1 MLYVW
6 SEYLGTAQNKQ
17 ILKGDNMAITAA
29 LVKELRERTGSG
41 MMECKKALVEANGD
55 IEVAIEE
62 MRKAGLA
69 KADKKA
75 DRVAAEGIIA
85 IEVSSD
91 NKKAIMLEVN
101 SETDFVAKADDF
113 VDFVKEVAQKALAA
127 QPADLDALKELT
139 LDSGESV
146 EVKRQALVAKIGENI
161 QVRRFTTMSTDDGII
176 GFYRHGDRIGTMV
189 KIKGGDEALARDL
202 AMHVAA
208 SRPQAVSPADLPQEL
223 LDKERDI
230 VATQAKDSGKPDN
243 IIEKMIEGRMAK
255 FVNEISMLGQP
266 FVKDPDLTV
275 EKLVKQAGAT
285 VEGFAFYEVGEGI
298 EKAEDNFA
306 EEVMAQARGK

>member
-1 MLYVW
+1 
-6 SEYLGTAQNKQ
+6 
-17 ILKGDNMAITAA
+17 MAAVTAA
-29 LVKELRERTGSG
+29 AVMALREKTGLP

-62 MRKAGLA
+62 MRKSGLA

-75 DRVAAEGIIA
+75 DRITAEGIIA
-85 IEVSSD
+85 IETSAD
-91 NKKAIMLEVN
+91 NKHAIMLEVN

-113 VDFVKEVAQKALAA
+113 VNFVSAVAKKALEA
-127 QPADLDALKELT
+127 QPADLDALKQLT
-139 LDSGESV
+139 LDSGETV
-146 EVKRQALVAKIGENI
+146 ETVRQALVAKIGENI
-161 QVRRFTTMSTDDGII
+161 QVRRFTALNTEDGII

-189 KIKGGDEALARDL
+189 QLTGGNEELAKDL

-208 SRPQAVSPADLPQEL
+208 NRPQAISPDELSQEL

-230 VATQAKDSGKPDN
+230 VATQARDSGKPEN

-255 FVNEISMLGQP
+255 FVNEISLVGQP
-266 FVKDPDLTV
+266 FVKDPDVTV
-275 EKLVKQAGAT
+275 EKLIKQAGASID
-285 VEGFAFYEVGEGI
+285 AFEFFEVGEGI

>member
-1 MLYVW
+1 
-6 SEYLGTAQNKQ
+6 
-17 ILKGDNMAITAA
+17 MAITAA

-41 MMECKKALVEANGD
+41 MMECKKALVGANGD
-55 IEVAIEE
+55 IELAVEE

-85 IEVSSD
+85 IEVSAD
-91 NKKAIMLEVN
+91 GKNAIMLEVN

-113 VDFVKEVAQKALAA
+113 INFVNAVAIKALETA
-127 QPADLDALKELT
+127 PADVDALKEMA
-139 LDSGESV
+139 LDSGETV
-146 EVKRQALVAKIGENI
+146 ETVRQALVAKIGENI
-161 QVRRFTTMSTDDGII
+161 QIRRFTTLASDAGVI

-189 KIKGGDEALARDL
+189 QITGGDETLAKDL

-208 SRPQAVSPADLPQEL
+208 SRPQAVSPAELSPEL
-223 LDKERDI
+223 LEKERDI
-230 VATQAKDSGKPDN
+230 VATQAKESGKPDN
-243 IIEKMIEGRMAK
+243 IVEKMIEGRMAK
-255 FVNEISMLGQP
+255 FVNEISLLGQA

-275 EKLVKQAGAT
+275 EKLVKNAGAT
-285 VEGFAFYEVGEGI
+285 VDAFAFYEVGEGI

>member
-1 MLYVW
+1 
-6 SEYLGTAQNKQ
+6 
-17 ILKGDNMAITAA
+17 MAITAA

-62 MRKAGLA
+62 MRKSGLA

-75 DRVAAEGIIA
+75 DRITAEGIIG
-85 IEVSSD
+85 IEVSAD
-91 NKKAIMLEVN
+91 NKHAVMVEVN

-113 VDFVKEVAQKALAA
+113 VNFVSAVAKKALEA
-127 QPADLDALKELT
+127 QPADLDALKQLT
-139 LDSGESV
+139 LDSGDTV
-146 EVKRQALVAKIGENI
+146 ETVRQALVAKIGENI
-161 QVRRFTTMSTDDGII
+161 QVRRFTPLNTDDGII

-189 KIKGGDEALARDL
+189 QLKGGNEELAKDL

-208 SRPQAVSPADLPQEL
+208 NRPQAISPDELSQEL

-230 VATQAKDSGKPDN
+230 VATQARDSGKPEN

-255 FVNEISMLGQP
+255 FVNEISLVGQP
-266 FVKDPDLTV
+266 FVKDPDVTV
-275 EKLVKQAGAT
+275 EKLIKQAGASI
-285 VEGFAFYEVGEGI
+285 EAFEFFEVGEGI